1 MVGGEAVTAP
11 LNSSFPLDGGRVGDG
26 GARADLT
33 GNGAGGVDAAS
44 RARSGAAGANTP
56 TKPPVEGEGFDVY
69 AARAQFPILSRTVNG
84 KPLVYLDSA
93 ASAQKPRAVIDAMT
107 AAMEHSYANVHRGL
121 HTLANETTEAFEAA
135 RETVA
140 RFLNAESPDQIV
152 WTKGGTEAIN
162 LVAAGIGQSIRPGDE
177 IVVTQMEHH
186 ANIVPWHMLR
196 ERGAVLRWAPVLDDG
211 ALDMAALAELI
222 GPQTRLVA
230 VTHMSNVLGTVND
243 VRAVADLAHAAGAL
257 ILVDGCQGAVHCSP
271 DVQALGS
278 DFYVFTGHKLFG
290 PTGIG
295 GLYGKRAAL
304 EALPPYQGGG
314 EMIATVTED
323 AVTYAGLPH
332 RFEAGTPPILEVL
345 GLGAAIEWMN
355 QFDAD
360 AVRAHELAL
369 MERVRARLDGRS
381 WLTEI
386 GTAAGKG
393 AIFTFTVEGA
403 HAHDIAQVMDRYGV
417 AVRAGL
423 HCAEPLSRRFGL
435 TSSARASFALYNTP
449 EDADAF
455 ADALIKAR
463 EFFA

>member
-1 MVGGEAVTAP
+1 MADGSLVT
-11 LNSSFPLDGGRVGDG
+11 LF
-26 GARADLT
+26 
-33 GNGAGGVDAAS
+33 DAH
-44 RARSGAAGANTP
+44 
-56 TKPPVEGEGFDVY
+56 

-84 KPLVYLDSA
+84 RPLVYLDSA
-93 ASAQKPRAVIDAMT
+93 ASAQKPRAVIDALT
-107 AAMEHSYANVHRGL
+107 AAMELSYANVHRGL

-135 RETVA
+135 RESMA
-140 RFLNAESPDQIV
+140 RFLNAESSEQIV

-162 LVAAGIGQSIRPGDE
+162 LVAAGLGQSLRPGDE

-196 ERGAVLRWAPVLDDG
+196 ERFGAVLKWAPVQDDG
-211 ALDMAALAELI
+211 SLDMDALAALI
-222 GPQTRLVA
+222 GQRTRLVA

-243 VRAVADLAHAAGAL
+243 VRAIADLAHAARAL

-271 DVQALGS
+271 DVQALDC

-304 EALPPYQGGG
+304 NALPPYQGGG

-323 AVTYAGLPH
+323 AVSYADIPH
-332 RFEAGTPPILEVL
+332 RFEAGTPPILEAI
-345 GLGAAIEWMN
+345 GLGAAIEWLA
-355 QFDAD
+355 QFDD
-360 AVRAHELAL
+360 VAVRAHEQAL
-369 MERVRARLDGRS
+369 MERVRARLDGRD

-386 GTAAGKG
+386 GTAEGKG

-435 TSSARASFALYNTP
+435 TSSARASFALYNTL